1 MIIDWEVPRYV
12 PCDADDDDAPDIWSH
27 PDIHLPA
34 VQDSPRSVT
43 KGLLRPTATNS
54 NPVEETEILGRS
66 QFGDH
71 PHSPT
76 FCSQSVCVDIFA
88 MLNFCDKILYLILKH
103 SWGQSHT
110 FCSQPHNWR
119 NCDHFLS
126 SKLLKF
132 NGRVRYSN
140 SITDVFHTLFKRP
153 LTLTPP
159 PPPPPQV
166 NFSAEK
172 NTLCKIC
179 NNFYTCIKEVFNN
192 KTGKKQSGRPL
203 WGGQFLLLNTSL
215 FNNVYKTYALVNEG
229 FQEVRLPLNF

>member
-153 LTLTPP
+153 LTLTPHPLP
-159 PPPPPQV
+159 PPGQL
-166 NFSAEK
+166 F
-172 NTLCKIC
+172 CR
-179 NNFYTCIKEVFNN
+179 
-192 KTGKKQSGRPL
+192 KKHPVQNL
-203 WGGQFLLLNTSL
+203 QQFLHMYKGSIQQQNWEKAVRPTALGGGSTS
-215 FNNVYKTYALVNEG
+215 FVIEYFPIQQCIQNICFGKR
-229 FQEVRLPLNF
+229 RLPRS